1 MAISSVPDLL
11 SARRFNRTTLELRQ
25 RIEVVS
31 QEAVTGRRQDLTEAT
46 RGSVGEAHL
55 LNKAVQDIDSR
66 LNLYKV
72 SDTRISIMNQTLSGA
87 RQTMDSIGVRVLTVL
102 GSNSDAGIDTIIQEA
117 ETSLRTIFSSLQIN
131 QGSRNLFSGDATNV
145 SPLGDVDQLLS
156 DVRAIV
162 SAGPDTATIDA
173 ALETYF
179 NDPAG
184 GFQTTIYQGGTGSA
198 NSILLE
204 GDTRLD
210 FNVRADDAAIK
221 QVFRGLAMIASAD
234 VTPFERY
241 SDEYENFFNSGSF
254 NLTNGESG
262 LVELESG
269 LGIAQQTITNSQD
282 TLASAKITLS
292 ATYNDMTSRDQFEAS
307 AELKAIEVQL
317 EASYLLTA
325 RLTELSLTNFIR

>member
-11 SARRFNRTTLELRQ
+11 SARRFNRSTLELRQ

-46 RGSVGEAHL
+46 RGSVGQAHL
-55 LNKAVQDIDSR
+55 LNKAVQDIDNR
-66 LNLYKV
+66 LDLFKV
-72 SDTRISIMNQTLSGA
+72 SETRISVMNQTLSGA
-87 RQTMDSIGVRVLTVL
+87 RLTLDSIGVRVLTVL
-102 GSNSDAGIDTIIQEA
+102 GSNSDAGLDTIIEEA
-117 ETSLRTIFSSLQIN
+117 ESSLRTVFSAFQVN
-131 QGSRNLFSGDATNV
+131 QGNRNLFSGDATNV

-173 ALETYF
+173 ELETYF

-198 NSILLE
+198 NTVLLD

-210 FNVRADDAAIK
+210 FTVRADDAAIK
-221 QVFRGLAMIASAD
+221 QVFRGLAMIAAAD

-241 SDEYENFFNSGSF
+241 SDEYTSFFNAGSF

-262 LVELESG
+262 LVQLEAR
-269 LGIAQQTITNSQD
+269 LGIGQQTIANSQD
-282 TLASAKITLS
+282 TLEAAKITLS
-292 ATYNDMTSRDQFEAS
+292 ATYNELTSRDQFEAA
-307 AELKAIEVQL
+307 AELKAIETQL
-317 EASYLLTA
+317 EASYLLTT
-325 RLTELSLTNFIR
+325 RLSELTLTNFI